1 NVQLSERSAAGT
13 ASGGARLGVVQRLG
27 VEVTQVGLTGDRVER
42 VVTTAGDVISTRA
55 VVVAA
60 GYRSVELLRPL
71 GVDLEVT
78 PVRHSIA
85 IVERTADFGGPHAVV
100 ADRVTRSYYR
110 PEGGRLTLL
119 GFSPPFEG
127 RVDYYLDADASPTE
141 EETAR
146 LVARYCQR
154 FPTQERATL

>member
-1 NVQLSERSAAGT
+1 MATLRNVQCRTRCNGRSATSPNCWRNLSAANVQLSERSAAGT

-71 GVDLEVT
+71 
-78 PVRHSIA
+78 
-85 IVERTADFGGPHAVV
+85 
-100 ADRVTRSYYR
+100 
-110 PEGGRLTLL
+110 
-119 GFSPPFEG
+119 
-127 RVDYYLDADASPTE
+127 
-141 EETAR
+141 
-146 LVARYCQR
+146 
-154 FPTQERATL
+154 